1 MFSVI
6 HKKGTVKSV
15 SIFLIFIF
23 IIGLLPQLDATA
35 NPVNQVDSPPVQ
47 LEVLEGN
54 QIDLVTIEG
63 KSVTF
68 ELHVK
73 SPSSG
78 AYFMWEVVKPATNG
92 SIDVAEA
99 NSQSSISYMPAGGF
113 SGLDNFAVQVS
124 DAQGNS
130 ESVFFHVLVENE
142 AELPGVNEP
151 AIPPRDFAAGFDQL
165 NNGNAVIPTEADR
178 QLLEPVTDRTGR
190 VSDHSDGW

>member
-6 HKKGTVKSV
+6 HKKGTVKLV

-47 LEVLEGN
+47 LEMLEGN

-73 SPSSG
+73 ALP
-78 AYFMWEVVKPATNG
+78 
-92 SIDVAEA
+92 
-99 NSQSSISYMPAGGF
+99 
-113 SGLDNFAVQVS
+113 
-124 DAQGNS
+124 
-130 ESVFFHVLVENE
+130 
-142 AELPGVNEP
+142 AELILCGKWLN
-151 AIPPRDFAAGFDQL
+151 QL
-165 NNGNAVIPTEADR
+165 PMEA
-178 QLLEPVTDRTGR
+178 LM
-190 VSDHSDGW
+190 